1 LKRLLLVLVFLALIA
16 PALAQTTSIDYT
28 LTIKNPVMH
37 LYDVQIEIGG
47 IRATS
52 IDVAMP
58 AWSPGAYTIRDFARN
73 VQEFGATTRQ
83 NRQLSWQQVD
93 KQTWRITKA
102 AGDDVRVTYRV
113 YSTTLNDELADV
125 TPAAVFMYV
134 AGQTQ
139 SPLTVKYEA
148 EGGWKAYTGLEKR
161 GDRYYAPTYEAL
173 STSPALIGEFKVFE
187 IKSGAGIPYR
197 IVFSNPRV
205 QLTQQQIEA
214 DIEDLANEAATLF
227 GKVPFKDYTF
237 LVRVQATPGASNV
250 GYLNSTRIAIGEN
263 DFVNQ
268 NAYDGFLL
276 AAAQGL
282 VEAWSG
288 NRIRPSSML
297 PYDFAKEAYTRVLWF
312 TDAVSAYWADML
324 LLRTGVLNSTEY
336 LLRVSAEVDALQ
348 HQPGRRITSLEEAS
362 WNAWIRGDN
371 FANAGLSYLL
381 KGKIAGLL
389 LDAEIR
395 GKTGGAKS
403 MDDVL
408 RHLAAE
414 AGEKHIGI
422 TDSKSLAT
430 TIQAATGVDVD
441 EFFNEV
447 IRGRGEIDYNRY
459 LEKVGLQ
466 ANAMRG
472 PSSLTLGIEFE
483 RIESNQARIR
493 RVLPGSSAEA
503 AKLDA
508 GDVIIAMDSERVTFD
523 NLASRIHSRQIGR
536 MIVLNVMRG
545 ERLLTLNLMG
555 AATQS
560 EIWSVVESHNPT
572 PEQRRL
578 RNALL
583 AERPGR

>member
-1 LKRLLLVLVFLALIA
+1 LKRLLFVVVFLSLIS

-28 LTIKNPVMH
+28 LAVKNPVMH

-47 IRATS
+47 IRTTS

-58 AWSPGAYTIRDFARN
+58 AWSPGVYTIRDFARN
-73 VQEFGATTRQ
+73 VQEFEATTRQ
-83 NRQLSWQQVD
+83 NRSLSWEQVD
-93 KQTWRITKA
+93 KQTWRITKS
-102 AGDDVRVTYRV
+102 AGDDVRVHYRV

-148 EGGWKAYTGLEKR
+148 DGDWKAYTSLEKR
-161 GDRYYAPTYEAL
+161 GDRYYAPNYEVLA
-173 STSPALIGEFKVFE
+173 TSPALVGEFKVFE
-187 IKSGAGIPYR
+187 IKSNAGIPYR
-197 IVFSNPRV
+197 IVFSNPKI

-214 DIEDLANEAATLF
+214 DIEDLANGAAALF
-227 GKVPFKDYTF
+227 GKVPFKDFTF
-237 LVRVQATPGASNV
+237 LVRVQATPGASHI
-250 GYLNSTRIAIGEN
+250 GYLNSTRIVIGEN

-282 VEAWSG
+282 VKAWNG
-288 NRIRPSSML
+288 IRTRPASML
-297 PYDFAKEAYTRVLWF
+297 PYDFSKEAYSRVLWF
-312 TDAVSAYWADML
+312 TDGVSAFWADML
-324 LLRTGVLNSTEY
+324 LLRARILSSTEY

-348 HQPGRRITSLEEAS
+348 HQPGRRLTSLEEAS
-362 WNAWIRGDN
+362 WNAWTRGDN
-371 FANAGLSYLL
+371 TANAGISHQL

-395 GKTGGAKS
+395 AKTGGS
-403 MDDVL
+403 RSTDDVL
-408 RHLAAE
+408 RYLAAE
-414 AGEKHIGI
+414 VDQKNTGL
-422 TDSKSLAT
+422 TDNLALASA
-430 TIQAATGVDVD
+430 IQAATGVEVG

-459 LEKVGLQ
+459 MEKVGLH
-466 ANAMRG
+466 ATAMKG
-472 PSSLTLGIEFE
+472 PASLTLGIEFE
-483 RIESNQARIR
+483 RIEANQARIR

-523 NLASRIHSRQIGR
+523 NLASRIHSKQVGKT
-536 MIVLNVMRG
+536 IVLNVMRG
-545 ERLLTLNLMG
+545 ERLLSLNLMG
-555 AATQS
+555 TATQT
-560 EIWSVVESHNPT
+560 ETWSISASNNPT

-578 RNALL
+578 RDSLL
-583 AERPGR
+583 AEGPNR